1 MHIYIRTYTYMYYT
15 RKDKV
20 SVFQLKVNKLSVRER
35 RPLRRNE
42 PHFLHFTLI
51 LPYLIFKH
59 FYLPPPTSHSQLLY
73 NIFSKSK
80 SERRILVL
88 DSSLNEIFIL
98 EREIDKWYKHSDLYV
113 VLPTFQ
119 L

>member
-1 MHIYIRTYTYMYYT
+1 M
-15 RKDKV
+15 
-20 SVFQLKVNKLSVRER
+20 
-35 RPLRRNE
+35 
-42 PHFLHFTLI
+42 
-51 LPYLIFKH
+51 
-59 FYLPPPTSHSQLLY
+59 
-73 NIFSKSK
+73 
-80 SERRILVL
+80 L